1 MSSVIGQ
8 SYGAPG
14 VGAIP
19 SSASPTGTHFTGI
32 PISVGSAQ
40 VMSNNSNVRYTTPI
54 FAQPFKD
61 GWETSYKE
69 GMFLFGNTQTY
80 TRNREALFTL
90 PTLNYYLEKA
100 SVEKKNFSSLG
111 LLDRNNESSKFYA
124 STPEEILQKY
134 GPLGVIDDQRTS
146 STNMDSRASDRL
158 IGYAPSGS
166 LASTFNIFSA
176 SLQQGDQV
184 YFVAKKIESPYPYF
198 FNPDGVT
205 VSNRTDP
212 SVSKILQVYGVSDK
226 NGTQPF
232 HNTHQFD
239 DDAMDLDNMS
249 IDYFERAHSVSQ
261 LYKRIDVDENGKVVE
276 LEIDEGDA
284 DALPPLIYDAY
295 ETGVVVRIGTVIQPP
310 KQTAQAS
317 TILRAHRDNAVMLT
331 LPRVQVSLSY
341 EFL

>member
-1 MSSVIGQ
+1 MSSAIGQ
-8 SYGAPG
+8 SYSASGS
-14 VGAIP
+14 GAIP
-19 SSASPTGTHFTGI
+19 SSARPTGTHFSGI
-32 PISVGSAQ
+32 PIFVGSAQ
-40 VMSNNSNVRYTTPI
+40 ASSNNSNVRYTEPI

-61 GWETSYKE
+61 GWKTAYKE
-69 GMFLFGNTQTY
+69 GMFLFGNTDTY
-80 TRNREALFTL
+80 ARNREALFTL

-111 LLDRNNESSKFYA
+111 LLDRNNETNKFYA

-146 STNMDSRASDRL
+146 STNMSSRASDRL

-184 YFVAKKIESPYPYF
+184 YFVGKKIESPFQHF

-205 VSNRTDP
+205 VSNRTEP
-212 SVSKILQVYGVSDK
+212 SVSKILQVYGISDK
-226 NGTQPF
+226 HGTGPF

-239 DDAMDLDNMS
+239 DDAMDIDNMS
-249 IDYFERAHSVSQ
+249 IDYFERGRTVSQ
-261 LYKRIDVDENGKVVE
+261 LYKRIEVDENGKVIE
-276 LEIDEGDA
+276 REIDDGDA
-284 DALPPLIYDAY
+284 EALPPLIYDAY

-310 KQTAQAS
+310 KQTAQAN
-317 TILRAHRDNAVMLT
+317 TILRAHRDNALMVT